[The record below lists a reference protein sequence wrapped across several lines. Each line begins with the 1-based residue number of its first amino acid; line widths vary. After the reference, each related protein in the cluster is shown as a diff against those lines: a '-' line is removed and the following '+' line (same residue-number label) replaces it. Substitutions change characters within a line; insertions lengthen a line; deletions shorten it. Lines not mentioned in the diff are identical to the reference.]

1 MKWDLCSLKAPFP
14 QLMPDLTVGI
24 FNVSKSEM
32 KLPFLHLE
40 RKCYREKWKVERFYV
55 SKGLSMDQDCYLV
68 IQTISGRVLDLV
80 NDLVFVFVFL
90 AFSFSSVI
98 NTSSVLI

>member
-40 RKCYREKWKVERFYV
+40 RKCYREKWKVERLLTNERKRVQKLLKRPFGV
-55 SKGLSMDQDCYLV
+55 SE
-68 IQTISGRVLDLV
+68 
-80 NDLVFVFVFL
+80 
-90 AFSFSSVI
+90 
-98 NTSSVLI
+98 